1 MTHQSTTKSKE
12 VTFQYEQEGQI
23 GGTSK
28 IIEVNATEIGKRKY
42 EHGRAID
49 GHWIVDRIERNY
61 NISCIN
67 IC

>member
-12 VTFQYEQEGQI
+12 VTQI

-28 IIEVNATEIGKRKY
+28 IIEVDETEIGKRKY

>member
-28 IIEVNATEIGKRKY
+28 IIEVDE
-42 EHGRAID
+42 
-49 GHWIVDRIERNY
+49 
-61 NISCIN
+61 
-67 IC
+67 